1 LAKRDQSISLLGA
14 EVNVFGRSSWV
25 RVGNLA
31 NLGLSVTIS
40 NMDQRLK
47 GVVERLTYVSDDGY
61 TVLRLKASG
70 HADLVTVVG
79 HLPDV
84 NPGESLKLEG
94 EWINHAR
101 YGRQFKAERCEQV
114 LPATLEGIRRYL
126 GSGLI
131 KGVGPV
137 TAAQIVKRFGLETL
151 AILDEE
157 PQRLREALGVGPV
170 RAEMIARA
178 WEEQK
183 AIKEVMLFLQ
193 SHGVATGLAVKIYKA
208 YGDEAL
214 HIVQTDPYRLARDI
228 WGVGFKTADQLA
240 RDLGLP
246 LDAPSRVQAGVAYTL
261 SQLADDGH
269 VYAPEERLLSE
280 ASELLEVQLELVGQA
295 VNVLDTE
302 ELVKRETLV
311 YDVAPAVVDAEKNG
325 HVAKEER
332 AVYLAP
338 FYFGEIGVTNRLRM
352 MLERQ
357 STHLPGFRQ
366 VQDWGAY
373 LDQLTWVDGI
383 KLSEQQRLAVETA
396 LTQKVTV
403 LTGGPGTGKTTTM
416 RTVISALENL
426 GYRYA
431 LAAPT
436 GRAAKRLSETTGRP
450 AKTVHRLL
458 GYKPTEGFIFD
469 DENPLP
475 VDMLVVDEA
484 SMLDLL
490 LTNHLLKAVDPDA
503 HLLLVGD
510 VDQLP
515 SVGAGDVLRDIIA
528 SGEAVGAAGGKGRQ
542 NVAVVRLDTIFRQA
556 AGSYIIRNSHRI
568 NSGQFPTANQGD
580 DFFLFTQDD
589 PEKAAD
595 LVVDIVQN
603 RIPRKFDLDALVDVQ
618 VLCPMHRGAVGVANL
633 NRQLQDALNPPGR
646 NKSER
651 LFGGRILRTGDKLMQ
666 IRNNYD
672 KECFN
677 GDIGR
682 LVTIDEENQS
692 LVADIDGRLVSYDW
706 AEADELV
713 HAFAISVHKSQGS
726 EFPAVVIPVMTQHYL
741 MLQRNLLYTAVT
753 RAKQL
758 VVLVGQPKAISIAVR
773 NNRVAERYSG
783 LGVRLGLGKGLGV
796 KPHRSAE

>member
-1 LAKRDQSISLLGA
+1 MVRNLAKS
-14 EVNVFGRSSWV
+14 
-25 RVGNLA
+25 
-31 NLGLSVTIS
+31 GLSVTIS
-40 NMDQRLK
+40 SMDQRLQ

-61 TVLRLKASG
+61 TVLRLKAPG

-84 NPGESLKLEG
+84 NPGESLKLQG
-94 EWINHAR
+94 EWIDHAR

-137 TAAQIVKRFGLETL
+137 TAAHIVKRFGMETL
-151 AILDEE
+151 EVLDEE

-193 SHGVATGLAVKIYKA
+193 SHSVATSLAVKIYKA

-214 HIVQTDPYRLARDI
+214 QIVQTDPYRLARDI

-269 VYAPEERLLSE
+269 VYAPEEQLLSE
-280 ASELLEVQLELVGQA
+280 ASELLEVQPELVGQA
-295 VNVLDTE
+295 VDALDTD

-311 YDVAPAVVDAEKNG
+311 YDVTPVVDDVEKNG
-325 HVAKEER
+325 YVAREER

-338 FYFGEIGVTNRLRM
+338 FYYGEIGVSNGLRI
-352 MLERQ
+352 MLERK
-357 STHLPGFRQ
+357 STRLPGFRQ

-383 KLSEQQRLAVETA
+383 KLSDQQRYAVETA
-396 LTQKVTV
+396 LTSKVTV

-436 GRAAKRLSETTGRP
+436 GRAAKRLSETTGRA

-458 GYKPTEGFIFD
+458 GFKPTEGFKFNN
-469 DENPLP
+469 ENRLP
-475 VDMLVVDEA
+475 VDILVVDEA

-528 SGEAVGAAGGKGRQ
+528 SGKAGHVARGEGRQ

-556 AGSYIIRNSHRI
+556 AGSYIIHNSHRI
-568 NSGQFPTANQGD
+568 NSGQFPTVNQGN

-589 PEKAAD
+589 PEQAAG
-595 LVVDIVQN
+595 LVVDVVRN
-603 RIPRKFDLDALVDVQ
+603 RIPRKFDLDALIDVQ

-633 NRQLQDALNPPGR
+633 NRQLQEALNPPGH
-646 NKSER
+646 NTIER
-651 LFGGRILRTGDKLMQ
+651 QFGGRILRTGDKLMQ

-692 LVADIDGRLVSYDW
+692 LTTEIDGRLVSYDW

-741 MLQRNLLYTAVT
+741 MLQRNLLYTAVA

-758 VVLVGQPKAISIAVR
+758 VVLVGQRKAISIAVR

-783 LGVRLGLGKGLGV
+783 LGVRLGLEKGSGALNE
-796 KPHRSAE
+796 P